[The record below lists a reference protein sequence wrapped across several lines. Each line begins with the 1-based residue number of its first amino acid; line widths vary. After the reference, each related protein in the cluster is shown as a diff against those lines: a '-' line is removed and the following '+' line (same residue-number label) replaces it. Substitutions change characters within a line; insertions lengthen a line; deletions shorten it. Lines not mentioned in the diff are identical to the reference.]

1 MDLVERMVWRSYWK
15 RKVIPDGLVQRRIN
29 QFSAMLPEIGGG
41 EVSTNG
47 RKRKFARD
55 GKWIYTSAAN
65 FRILGLE
72 DIIIILTFLFTSH
85 QWKVV

>member
-1 MDLVERMVWRSYWK
+1 MGGCVGVQARVKDGFGGERVWRSYWK

-65 FRILGLE
+65 FRILGLV
-72 DIIIILTFLFTSH
+72 DIIIL
-85 QWKVV
+85 

>member
-1 MDLVERMVWRSYWK
+1 MTALDNVSFGTLW
-15 RKVIPDGLVQRRIN
+15 IN
-29 QFSAMLPEIGGG
+29 QFSAMLPEIGRG

-65 FRILGLE
+65 FRILGLV
-72 DIIIILTFLFTSH
+72 DIIIL
-85 QWKVV
+85 K